1 MKREV
6 DDVGSYDF
14 DINGMNPQAR
24 AEAAD
29 AASKILHMSENAG
42 HIQAA
47 DMLRARDHF
56 DKAIRDWNLPTY
68 QEGWGDLPTGH
79 KVSKDYQDAH
89 QIVLGELTSMRAT
102 CQQMADHFLAM
113 EMLYL
118 NTEERNGR
126 RFNPYKEGKTTVA
139 Y

>member
-1 MKREV
+1 MGDYK
-6 DDVGSYDF
+6 F
-14 DINGMNPQAR
+14 DINGMDPNAR
-24 AEAAD
+24 SDAAD
-29 AASKILHMSENAG
+29 AASKIVHMSENAG

-56 DKAIRDWNLPTY
+56 DAALRQWGEPPSM
-68 QEGWGDLPTGH
+68 EGWGDLPTGQD
-79 KVSKDYQDAH
+79 VSKQYQQSH
-89 QIVLGELTSMRAT
+89 QVTRGLLTSMRAT
-102 CQQMADHFLAM
+102 CQQLADHFLAM

-126 RFNPYKEGKTTVA
+126 RINPYKDGTTTVG

>member
-1 MKREV
+1 MGDYK
-6 DDVGSYDF
+6 F
-14 DINGMNPQAR
+14 DINGMDPKAR
-24 AEAAD
+24 ADAAD
-29 AASKILHMSENAG
+29 AAGKILHMSENAG

-56 DKAIRDWNLPTY
+56 DKALGDWGEAPSM
-68 QEGWGDLPTGH
+68 EGWGDLPTG
-79 KVSKDYQDAH
+79 QDVGKQYRDSH
-89 QIVLGELTSMRAT
+89 EVTRGLLTSMRAT

-126 RFNPYKEGKTTVA
+126 RFNPYKDGTTTVG